1 VVKDLKEWLSS
12 FDENEDL
19 SIVVV
24 DTKKR
29 IVYENKNV
37 MFITDKP
44 AIFIEVGKAEPMDGD
59 GHG

>member
-1 VVKDLKEWLSS
+1 MVKDLKEWLSG
-12 FDENEDL
+12 FDENEDF
-19 SIVVV
+19 SIIVV
-24 DTKKR
+24 DIEKR

-59 GHG
+59 GHD